1 MVVTDKERQIWAA
14 YKTAQASFWTP
25 AEIDFGHDR
34 GQWEAL
40 LTSKERSFL
49 STILAFFAASD
60 GIVVE
65 NLATRFCAEV
75 QVAEARCFYGYQIM
89 M

>member
-49 STILAFFAASD
+49 STILAFFAAGEMSFPRAP
-60 GIVVE
+60 
-65 NLATRFCAEV
+65 LYRA
-75 QVAEARCFYGYQIM
+75 
-89 M
+89 